1 MPTDPRAAIRRLLAA
16 EEGATAIEYAI
27 LASGVAVAI
36 VAVIST
42 LGGRVNALFTAVSGM
57 FS

>member
-1 MPTDPRAAIRRLLAA
+1 MPTHPRAAIRRLLVA

-36 VAVIST
+36 AAVITT
-42 LGGRVNALFTAVSGM
+42 LGGQVNALYTAVSNM